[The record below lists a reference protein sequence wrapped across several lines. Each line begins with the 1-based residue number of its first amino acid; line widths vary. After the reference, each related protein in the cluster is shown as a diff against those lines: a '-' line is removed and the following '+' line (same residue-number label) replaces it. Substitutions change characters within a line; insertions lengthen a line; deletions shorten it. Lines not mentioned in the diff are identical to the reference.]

1 MPIEFGRIESVSL
14 RDVWAHEANDFTPWL
29 AKNLN
34 YVSNAIG
41 VPLELVETEAS
52 VDEFWA
58 DIVARNPLDNSVAL
72 IENQLEWSDH
82 THLGQIL
89 TYLAGVEAR
98 TVIWVA
104 RGFTGAHLSSVRWL
118 NENTV
123 DGFSFFAIRVSVQ
136 KVVWTEDGENRESPP
151 VPQFEVLER
160 PSDWDRR
167 IRDATRESGRDLSAQ
182 GVFNRDFWTH
192 YADRYP
198 DDGLQRGFAGR
209 NPSFPV
215 HGTEFTI
222 RWYHAGRNQIGQ
234 WVTTPNARSFQ
245 SSPESLAPYLPA
257 LAEALGIDPDEMWDS
272 AYIWNHMDIA
282 NPGNWSQAADWLHEK
297 LETYRRILSREAQ
310 E

>member
-14 RDVWAHEANDFTPWL
+14 RDVWAHEADDFTPWL
-29 AKNLN
+29 ADNLH
-34 YVSNAIG
+34 YVSDAIG
-41 VPLELVETEAS
+41 IPLELVETEAS
-52 VDEFWA
+52 VDRFWA
-58 DIVARNPLDNSVAL
+58 DIVARNPLNDSVAL

-89 TYLAGVEAR
+89 TYLAGLEAR

-104 RGFTGAHLSSVRWL
+104 LGFTEAHLSAVRWL

-123 DGFSFFAIRVSVQ
+123 DGFSFFAIRVR
-136 KVVWTEDGENRESPP
+136 VVKISDSPR
-151 VPQFEVLER
+151 VPQFEVLAQ

-167 IRDATRESGRDLSAQ
+167 IRDATRESGRELTAQ

-192 YADRYP
+192 YADLHP
-198 DDGLQRGFAGR
+198 DDGLRRGFAGR

-222 RWYHAGRNQIGQ
+222 RWYHARRNQVGQ
-234 WVTTPNARSFQ
+234 WVTTPEARSYQ
-245 SSPESLAPYLPA
+245 SSPESMKPYLPA
-257 LAEALGIDPDEMWDS
+257 LAEALGEDLDEMWDN
-272 AYIWNHMDIA
+272 AYISVYVDIS
-282 NPGNWSQAADWLHEK
+282 NRDNWPQAADWLHEK
-297 LETYRRILSREAQ
+297 LEIYRRILSQEAQ

>member
-34 YVSNAIG
+34 YISNAIG
-41 VPLELVETEAS
+41 APLEILETEAS

-58 DIVARNPLDNSVAL
+58 DIVARNPLNDSVAL
-72 IENQLEWSDH
+72 IENQLEGSDH

-89 TYLAGVEAR
+89 TYLAGLEAR

-104 RGFTGAHLSSVRWL
+104 GGFTEAHLSSIRWL

-123 DGFSFFAIRVSVQ
+123 EDFSFFAIRVSVQ
-136 KVVWTEDGENRESPP
+136 KVVWTDGGENRESPP
-151 VPQFEVLER
+151 VPQFEVLAR

-167 IRDATRESGRDLSAQ
+167 IRDATRESGRDLGAQ
-182 GVFNRDFWTH
+182 GIFSRDFWTH
-192 YADRYP
+192 YVDRYP
-198 DDGLQRGFAGR
+198 DDGLRRGFAGR
-209 NPSFPV
+209 NPAFPV

-222 RWYHAGRNQIGQ
+222 RWYHARRNQIGQ
-234 WVTTPNARSFQ
+234 WVTTPEARTFP
-245 SSPESLAPYLPA
+245 SSPESMKPYLPA
-257 LAEALGIDPDEMWDS
+257 LADELGKDLDEMRDN
-272 AYIWNHMDIA
+272 AFINTHIDIA
-282 NPGNWSQAADWLHEK
+282 NTDNWPEAADWLHEK
-297 LETYRRILSREAQ
+297 LEIYRRILSREAQ